1 MKRDGSYYSVVLGWQ
16 TRANDEIECCLI
28 HTTPTKDVKPT
39 TLTKSLFL
47 NSFRMSKRKR
57 ACVPIETSV
66 DAAAVTNDNRP
77 APILGPLVQ
86 IECRDATED
95 ADQVIRDDDLIIH
108 GDTSQ
113 IEMVLPHVLFRDA
126 SHVRDRWQYFFLSY
140 EVDFD
145 DDPWAA
151 AKRGDLQALKSFN
164 GVDWTKT
171 DDFESTPLYYACHS
185 GAAADIMVVKYLLDV
200 WPGTIPVEVLMR
212 CKKNAINSNVARL
225 LENSDNS
232 NELFARRDST
242 DCFSGSNYFLE
253 GWNIFEEE
261 EHYDY

>member
-39 TLTKSLFL
+39 AVTKSLFL
-47 NSFRMSKRKR
+47 KSFRMSKRKR
-57 ACVPIETSV
+57 ACLPIKTNM
-66 DAAAVTNDNRP
+66 DAGTASDNRP

-86 IECRDATED
+86 IECRDASEE
-95 ADQVIRDDDLIIH
+95 ADQTIHEDDLIIH

-126 SHVRDRWQYFFLSY
+126 SHVRDRWQCFFLSY

-145 DDPWAA
+145 DDPWTA
-151 AKRGDLQALKSFN
+151 AKRGDLQALKLFS
-164 GVDWTKT
+164 GVDWTKA

-185 GAAADIMVVKYLLDV
+185 GAATDIMVVKYLLDV
-200 WPGTIPVEVLMR
+200 WPGPIPLEVLSR
-212 CKKNAINSNVARL
+212 CKKNAINSSVVRL
-225 LENSDNS
+225 LEDS
-232 NELFARRDST
+232 NNLNAIFSTRDDT
-242 DCFSGSNYFLE
+242 DCFSGSSYFLE

-261 EHYDY
+261 ERYDY